1 MEINFE
7 MRKLNEILKAL
18 PWTFEVYGVQDKD
31 VQNVHL
37 DSRSVQTGDA
47 FVAVRGSIS
56 DGHNFIASA
65 IENGVTAIF
74 CEKIPKGLST
84 KVTYI
89 VTTDLVSKLAQ
100 IAQAFYGNPS
110 KFINLVGVT
119 GTNGKTTVATMFFN
133 MLRAMGV
140 SCGLMSTVKICL
152 NELTINTSLTTPDIF
167 SVYRYLK
174 MMVDQDFNHAI
185 MEVSSHAIDQGR
197 VAGLEFAVAAFT
209 NISHDHLDYHRTF
222 RSYLETK
229 QRLFT
234 DLSQKAVAITNV
246 DDRNGEV
253 MTQLSKA
260 KIKTYGLRNVADYKA
275 KLLEF
280 DFSGMHIQIG
290 SHDFYTHL
298 VGKFNVSNLL
308 AVVAIADQLG
318 FERMEVLTKL
328 SQVKT
333 APGRF
338 ELVRNQQ
345 KDITSIVDYAHTPD
359 ALENV
364 LKTIDQVNKRRG
376 KVITVIGCGGDR
388 DKTKRPLMAKVA
400 SRYSNQVILT
410 SDNPRGENPEA
421 ILDDMEEGVEIDA
434 KRKVLRIADRKSAIK
449 TAVTMAQ
456 KQDVILVAG
465 KGHETYQEIQG
476 VKYPF
481 DDKQILQDFLLE

>member
-1 MEINFE
+1 
-7 MRKLNEILKAL
+7 
-18 PWTFEVYGVQDKD
+18 
-31 VQNVHL
+31 
-37 DSRSVQTGDA
+37 
-47 FVAVRGSIS
+47 
-56 DGHNFIASA
+56 
-65 IENGVTAIF
+65 
-74 CEKIPKGLST
+74 LSE
-84 KVTYI
+84 
-89 VTTDLVSKLAQ
+89 LQ
-100 IAQAFYGNPS
+100 
-110 KFINLVGVT
+110 

-410 SDNPRGENPEA
+410 SDNPRSENPEA

-465 KGHETYQEIQG
+465 KGHETHQEIQG

>member
-18 PWTFEVYGVQDKD
+18 PWTFEVHGVQDNG

-56 DGHNFIASA
+56 HGHNFIASA
-65 IENGVTAIF
+65 IENGATVIF

-167 SVYRYLK
+167 SVYQYLK

-209 NISHDHLDYHRTF
+209 NISHDHLDYHKTF

-234 DLSQKAVAITNV
+234 DLSPKAVAITNV

-280 DFSGMHIQIG
+280 DFSGMHIQIA

-338 ELVRNQQ
+338 ELVRNPQ

-364 LKTIDQVNKRRG
+364 LKTIDQVNKHRG

-388 DKTKRPLMAKVA
+388 DRTKRPLMAKVA

-410 SDNPRGENPEA
+410 SDNPRSENPEA

-434 KRKVLRIADRKSAIK
+434 KRKVLRIADRKSAIE
-449 TAVTMAQ
+449 TAVMMAQ

-465 KGHETYQEIQG
+465 KGHETHQEIQG

>member
-18 PWTFEVYGVQDKD
+18 PWTFEVHGVQDNG

-65 IENGVTAIF
+65 IENGATAIF

-167 SVYRYLK
+167 SVYQYLK

-209 NISHDHLDYHRTF
+209 NISHDHLDYHKTF

-308 AVVAIADQLG
+308 AVVAISDQLG

-410 SDNPRGENPEA
+410 SDNPRSENPEA

>member
-18 PWTFEVYGVQDKD
+18 PWTFEVHGVQDNG

-56 DGHNFIASA
+56 NGHNFIASA
-65 IENGVTAIF
+65 IENGANVIF

-209 NISHDHLDYHRTF
+209 NISHDHLDYHKTF

-234 DLSQKAVAITNV
+234 DLSPKAVAITNV

-280 DFSGMHIQIG
+280 DFSGMHIQIA

-410 SDNPRGENPEA
+410 SDNPRSENPEA

>member
-18 PWTFEVYGVQDKD
+18 PWTFEVHGVQDND

-65 IENGVTAIF
+65 IENGATAVF

-110 KFINLVGVT
+110 EFINLVGVT

-174 MMVDQDFNHAI
+174 MMVDQDFDHAI

-197 VAGLEFAVAAFT
+197 VAGLEFTVATFT
-209 NISHDHLDYHRTF
+209 NISHDHLDYHKTF

-229 QRLFT
+229 QRLFS
-234 DLSQKAVAITNV
+234 DLSSKAVAITNV

-308 AVVAIADQLG
+308 AVVAVADQLG
-318 FERMEVLTKL
+318 FERIEVLTKL

-345 KDITSIVDYAHTPD
+345 KNITSIVDYAHTPD

-364 LKTIDQVNKRRG
+364 LKTIDQVNKHRG

-410 SDNPRGENPEA
+410 SDNPRSENPEA

-456 KQDVILVAG
+456 EQDVILVAG